1 MPWDVKIV
9 EMNFKHVLDKKGK
22 FQGDCMQGILY
33 AFLGT
38 LFTFGITALG
48 ALNVFAVRKRP
59 PGIPLCDGT
68 QCNSGEKTDHTMEAL
83 TLGFAGGVMVA
94 ASIWSLFIPGM
105 ERAKELGQI
114 SYLVMSVG
122 FLAGVGFLLAADKM
136 IQKKTLQ
143 NKQRNIRKYPPGI
156 PLCAEKQ
163 RDIRKHPSDIPLCA
177 EKQRNIRKSTQM
189 LVLAITAHNIPEG
202 MAVGLAFALALSDP
216 GNEALFS
223 GALALTLGIG
233 IQNYPEGTAVALPLM
248 REGMSRGKAFLIGSM
263 SAAVEPVFGVLAA
276 ALAGRILQVM
286 PLLLAM
292 AAGAMIYVVVQELIP
307 EAHPDDEDKSGT
319 LGFVVGFII
328 MMILDIALG

>member
-1 MPWDVKIV
+1 M
-9 EMNFKHVLDKKGK
+9 EMNFRRVPDKKGK

-59 PGIPLCDGT
+59 PDIPLCDGT

-94 ASIWSLFIPGM
+94 ASIWSLLIPGM

-163 RDIRKHPSDIPLCA
+163 RDIRKHSSDIPLCA

-248 REGMSRGKAFLIGSM
+248 REGMPRGKAFLIGSM